1 MVFFWNKGQHW
12 FFYIYIF
19 NLKQKT
25 AFNQGLFEAK
35 CLTAIAFMVFFSRF
49 TVAAAAYE
57 DDLYRA
63 APACLLYKCD
73 LSLAQNSGY

>member
-1 MVFFWNKGQHW
+1 MGVFWNKGQHW

-35 CLTAIAFMVFFSRF
+35 CLTGIAFMVFFSRF

-63 APACLLYKCD
+63 APACLLYKCE